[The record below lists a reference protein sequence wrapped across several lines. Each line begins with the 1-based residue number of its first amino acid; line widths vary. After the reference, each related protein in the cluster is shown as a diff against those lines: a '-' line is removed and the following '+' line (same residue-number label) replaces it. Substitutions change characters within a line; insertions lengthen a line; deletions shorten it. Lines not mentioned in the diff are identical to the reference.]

1 MTRPLTP
8 NVDAAAGS
16 ASAALRCEGCGKGL
30 TPAEGAHWRVCLDC
44 TKARH
49 RTAVNRGRCGCR
61 AKDKRP
67 GEVVRQGPRA
77 WIPCRRCLGAIKEVT
92 P

>member
-8 NVDAAAGS
+8 NVDAVT
-16 ASAALRCEGCGKGL
+16 LRTCEGCGKGL
-30 TPAEGAHWRVCLDC
+30 SAAEGLHWSVCLAC

-49 RTAVNRGRCGCR
+49 RAAVARGRCCCR
-61 AKDKRP
+61 AAERRP
-67 GEVVRQGPRA
+67 GELVTQGGRT
-77 WIPCRRCLGAIKEVT
+77 WIPCRRCLGAIRAVT

>member
-8 NVDAAAGS
+8 NVDAVE
-16 ASAALRCEGCGKGL
+16 LRTCEGCGKGL
-30 TPAEGAHWRVCLDC
+30 DALEGAHWRVCLDC

-49 RTAVNRGRCGCR
+49 RTVVNRGRCGCR
-61 AKDKRP
+61 AADRRP
-67 GEVVRQGPRA
+67 GEVVRQAGRA
-77 WIPCRRCLGAIKEVT
+77 WIPCRRCLGAIREVT